1 MCTFLGYFTY
11 FVLMSNF
18 SWITVFGFDLYL
30 SIHKMVQRDP
40 GWKQNIGLSVQL
52 PSLPIIFFLV
62 LYVSSL
68 SLSDGKFLISHHVAL
83 SSLVTSI
90 FGIFLLFLDLLRNCR
105 DEDGNRGGN
114 INCIVGLG
122 IPLLLTATMASL
134 HLLLPKG
141 SLLNPEVSFISSVFV
156 FELDPQVG
164 EQDQCVVIAAHP
176 AARFLILYHLPIFRC
191 HSQTVKSFLSVSV
204 LGIFAVTYFWFTCH
218 VTFEQLWAVPLF

>member
-18 SWITVFGFDLYL
+18 SWITVFGLDLYL

-52 PSLPIIFFLV
+52 PALPIIFFLV

-68 SLSDGKFLISHHVAL
+68 SLSDGEFLISHHVAL

-156 FELDPQVG
+156 FLNW
-164 EQDQCVVIAAHP
+164 
-176 AARFLILYHLPIFRC
+176 ILRLVSKTNALLLPPIQPHVSLSSTIFPYSGVTVRLSNC
-191 HSQTVKSFLSVSV
+191 HSCQFLSWEFLPSHIS
-204 LGIFAVTYFWFTCH
+204 G
-218 VTFEQLWAVPLF
+218 